1 MAVKT
6 GNVTEETASP
16 VEAKKKTVAVRNTG
30 PITSLEGIPVTYFL
44 QWGPPF
50 SSHHIPRHHRVLNS
64 SGDVSI
70 DQIQVLMVQSHPHI
84 PTLNPVLGTKPS
96 AHKFES
102 KLQNQAV
109 SRNIP
114 FYSF

>member
-6 GNVTEETASP
+6 VTEETASP
-16 VEAKKKTVAVRNTG
+16 VEAKKERVSVKNTG
-30 PITSLEGIPVTYFL
+30 QTTSLEDIPVTYFL
-44 QWGPPF
+44 QRGPPF
-50 SSHHIPRHHRVLNS
+50 SSHHIPRHHQGLNS

-70 DQIQVLMVQSHPHI
+70 DQIQALMVQSHPHI

-102 KLQNQAV
+102 KLQNQTV
-109 SRNIP
+109 SLNIP